1 MLLVCGRYDLE
12 VEYALQEPKKILSFL
27 PSFLPIF
34 IITPQTPL
42 KSRLKRTDFLR
53 GIYTCDEQGVLHV
66 RSTGA
71 QGSGILTSMVMANCL
86 IELGDD
92 QADAQPGE
100 AVCIQPITS
109 WQ

>member
-1 MLLVCGRYDLE
+1 
-12 VEYALQEPKKILSFL
+12 
-27 PSFLPIF
+27 
-34 IITPQTPL
+34 
-42 KSRLKRTDFLR
+42 
-53 GIYTCDEQGVLHV
+53 
-66 RSTGA
+66 TGA